1 MMPPASPNPPQGTD
15 YPEDFEISE
24 ILPEQRLREAP
35 QGGLA
40 AFNEPASREKRLFLV
55 LPIFIGVITGLL
67 VVCFRISIEWLRLGL
82 LGVNLHKGDWR
93 LLAIPTLAG
102 AVVAALVEFA
112 FPAARGSGLNQ
123 TKAAMYIHDGYI
135 SLRTMFG
142 KLICTALALGSGYA
156 QGPEDPSLQIGA
168 AIASTVS
175 RRFRLSSEN
184 LRLFAPVGAAAGL
197 AAAFNAPITALLFV
211 IEEVVGNWNASVLGS
226 IVLAAISGDAVSRWY
241 FGDAPLFRIPELS
254 LRDPRELGAYAI
266 LGVVGGFAAL
276 LFSAVLRQLRPRLA
290 ALPHWTRLIQPPLAG
305 LLIGLIGFLGFPQV
319 LGVGYETINQAI
331 GGGMAWKLLLALA
344 ALKMVATTLGFS
356 SGTPGGM
363 FAPTLFIGAMLGT
376 AIGTLQQM
384 WLPHLTGPIGSYTLA
399 GMGVLFAAFLRAPL
413 TSVFM
418 VLEVSGNYS
427 IVAPV
432 ILANTVAYLIAR
444 SLDPVP
450 IFEVFTRQE
459 GLDLPSMEEVREE
472 ERLHI
477 EDALQEKRAG
487 LASFGAPPTA
497 QPGEAGMAL
506 IASSAPLREALLLAE
521 SGPHEDG
528 VVVVQFADGTSYA
541 ADWAELERLRDRANA
556 ELGEAGVERSVG
568 SLLPSDRLPLLYP
581 DMPLDSTLSHFKR
594 WPAVLVRNRARAAAA
609 EGILTEAEVLA
620 CFRGHRRR

>member
-1 MMPPASPNPPQGTD
+1 MADMAVNLDAELPVQTD
-15 YPEDFEISE
+15 FKT
-24 ILPEQRLREAP
+24 
-35 QGGLA
+35 
-40 AFNEPASREKRLFLV
+40 PASREKRLFLV
-55 LPIFIGVITGLL
+55 LPIFIGIVSGLL

-82 LGVNLHKGDWR
+82 MGKDIHRGDWR
-93 LLAIPTLAG
+93 LIVVPTAIG
-102 AVVAALVEFA
+102 AVVAVLVEFA

-142 KLICTALALGSGYA
+142 KLICTSLSLGAGFS

-226 IVLAAISGDAVSRWY
+226 VILAAISGDAVSRWY
-241 FGDAPLFRIPELS
+241 FGDAPLFRVPNLEI
-254 LRDPRELGAYAI
+254 RDPRELGAYAI
-266 LGVVGGFAAL
+266 LGVAGGLAAL
-276 LFSAVLRQLRPRLA
+276 VFAWTLRQLRPRLA
-290 ALPHWTRLIQPPLAG
+290 ALPHWTRLVQPPLAG
-305 LLIGLIGFLGFPQV
+305 MMIGLIGFLGYPQV
-319 LGVGYETINQAI
+319 MGVGYETINQAI
-331 GGGMAWKLLLALA
+331 GGGMGWKLLLMLAL
-344 ALKMVATTLGFS
+344 LKMVATTLGFS

-376 AIGTLQQM
+376 AVGALQQI
-384 WLPHLTGPIGSYTLA
+384 WLPHLTGPIGSYALA

-444 SLDPVP
+444 SVDPVP
-450 IFEVFTRQE
+450 IFEAFTRQD
-459 GLDLPSMEEVREE
+459 GLDLPSMEEIREE

-477 EDALQEKRAG
+477 EDALEIAPEMADESQRIPVLPPG
-487 LASFGAPPTA
+487 L
-497 QPGEAGMAL
+497 
-506 IASSAPLREALLLAE
+506 PLREAVFAAE
-521 SGPHEDG
+521 ASPNADG
-528 VVVVQFADGTSYA
+528 VVLIHFADGSGYSLGS
-541 ADWAELERLRDRANA
+541 AELESLGAYASPETAIGDLIA
-556 ELGEAGVERSVG
+556 ELRRGE
-568 SLLPSDRLPLLYP
+568 RLPLLYP
-581 DMPLDSTLSHFKR
+581 DMPLDATLRHFAR
-594 WPAVLVRNRARAAAA
+594 WPALLIRNRARATAI
-609 EGILTEAEVLA
+609 EGVLTEADVLA
-620 CFRGHRRR
+620 CFREAERD

>member
-1 MMPPASPNPPQGTD
+1 MAENAATPETEQPLPAMFST
-15 YPEDFEISE
+15 
-24 ILPEQRLREAP
+24 
-35 QGGLA
+35 
-40 AFNEPASREKRLFLV
+40 PASREKRLFLV
-55 LPIFIGVITGLL
+55 LPIFIGVIAGLL
-67 VVCFRISIEWLRLGL
+67 VVCFRISIEWIRLGL
-82 LGVNLHKGDWR
+82 MGKDIHPGEWR
-93 LLAIPTLAG
+93 LIVVPTVIG
-102 AVVAALVEFA
+102 AVVAVLVEFV

-142 KLICTALALGSGYA
+142 KLICTALSLGGGFA

-226 IVLAAISGDAVSRWY
+226 VILAAISGDAVSRWY
-241 FGDAPLFRIPELS
+241 FGDAPLFRVPNLEI
-254 LRDPRELGAYAI
+254 RDPRELGAYAI
-266 LGVVGGFAAL
+266 LGVAGGLAAL
-276 LFSAVLRQLRPRLA
+276 VFAWTLRQLRPRLA
-290 ALPHWTRLIQPPLAG
+290 ALPHWTRLVQPPLAG
-305 LLIGLIGFLGFPQV
+305 LMIGLIGFLGYPQV
-319 LGVGYETINQAI
+319 MGVGYETINQAI
-331 GGGMAWKLLLALA
+331 GGGMGWKLLLVLA

-376 AIGTLQQM
+376 AVGTLQQI
-384 WLPHLTGPIGSYTLA
+384 WLPHLTGPIGSYALA

-444 SLDPVP
+444 SVDPVP
-450 IFEVFTRQE
+450 IFEAFTRQD
-459 GLDLPSMEEVREE
+459 GLDLPSMEEMREE

-477 EDALQEKRAG
+477 EDALEIAHEMADESERIPVLPPG
-487 LASFGAPPTA
+487 L
-497 QPGEAGMAL
+497 
-506 IASSAPLREALLLAE
+506 PLREALFAAE
-521 SGPHEDG
+521 ASPNADG
-528 VVVVQFADGTSYA
+528 VVLIHFADGSGYA
-541 ADWAELERLRDRANA
+541 LGSKELESLGAYASPETAIGDLVAELRR
-556 ELGEAGVERSVG
+556 GE
-568 SLLPSDRLPLLYP
+568 RLPLLYP
-581 DMPLDSTLSHFKR
+581 DMPLDATLRHFAR
-594 WPAVLVRNRARAAAA
+594 WPALLIRNRARATAI
-609 EGILTEAEVLA
+609 EGVLTEAQVLA
-620 CFRGHRRR
+620 CYRDEERVD